1 MTGIRQ
7 DTNEAYDTFLV
18 TFSTVY
24 DIFFPVIIKIKTE
37 DLESPWTVKET
48 KKVSSVCIRNKKKK
62 EIKKL
67 KKSIMIQKAF

>member
-7 DTNEAYDTFLV
+7 DTKEAYDTFLV

-48 KKVSSVCIRNKKKK
+48 KKVSSVWIRN
-62 EIKKL
+62 
-67 KKSIMIQKAF
+67 

>member
-1 MTGIRQ
+1 MMKRLKLFFKIPMNMTGIRQ

-18 TFSTVY
+18 TFATVY

-48 KKVSSVCIRNKKKK
+48 KKVSSVCIRN
-62 EIKKL
+62 
-67 KKSIMIQKAF
+67 